1 MKPEQFERLQALHEK
16 LVDVFL
22 DEADPEKWP
31 GKGVE
36 LANMDAKTRGDR
48 YWSKKNAVATI
59 ALTQRIQSLVTVA
72 RTATAAGGGEET
84 PEAVVEPEVDIDKQV
99 ADAEKE
105 ASKLLANLQNP
116 AAKAAF
122 DQKVHGRNAVK
133 SSK

>member
-1 MKPEQFERLQALHEK
+1 MRQEQFERLQALHEK

-31 GKGVE
+31 GQG
-36 LANMDAKTRGDR
+36 LPLTSMDARTRGDR

-59 ALTQRIQSLVTVA
+59 ALTQRIQALVTVVRNA
-72 RTATAAGGGEET
+72 SAAGAGEET
-84 PEAVVEPEVDIDKQV
+84 PEAVADPEEDLDRQV

-105 ASKLLANLQNP
+105 ATRLLNTVQRT

-122 DQKVHGRNAVK
+122 DRKVHGK
-133 SSK
+133 P